1 MTAPSGTA
9 ETLRFAVS
17 GMTCGSCVVHI
28 TKAIRPLPGVEA
40 VKVDLRAETVTV
52 RRNAALVSSAA
63 LAAAVADAGY
73 EAHLDDAVVI
83 PNEDHRGLLARLR
96 GR

>member
-1 MTAPSGTA
+1 MSAPSGSF
-9 ETLRFAVS
+9 ETIRFPVT

-28 TKAIRPLPGVEA
+28 MKALQSLPGVAA

-52 RRNAALVSSAA
+52 RREPALVSSAA

-73 EAHLDDAVVI
+73 TLEIDHPVMLAVQ
-83 PNEDHRGLLARLR
+83 ETRGILARLI